1 MLLHQETIHINP
13 LPDLLH
19 HPKSPPMLHSSPAPT
34 PEIDLTDLPAVAILG
49 RGAKGVVFHVRSPS
63 EPLALKAI
71 SRSSIELKTRSGSG
85 AGSDDAYKRVWF
97 ERDVLLSLHHPLLPT
112 LHGTV
117 STDKIIGFAIDR
129 CSGGDLNSLRRRQ
142 TEHMFSDDIIRFYA
156 AEMVLALEYL
166 HGLGIIYRDL
176 KPENVLIQDTG
187 HIMLVDFDL
196 STKIPLRSPEP
207 SSILAPPSTSP
218 MKTKKKKKKS
228 RLLRC
233 LSRNVN
239 VSPETT
245 DFPTAS
251 PAIGNGGSSHGP
263 GKSNSFVGTEE
274 YVSPEII
281 AGKGHDYGVDWWS
294 LGIVLY
300 EMLYGRTPFKG
311 ENRKETFYR
320 ILSKSPELVGEST
333 PLRDLI
339 GRLLEKEPEKRI
351 GSEGI
356 KGHEF
361 FRGVDWESLLLI
373 SRPPYIP
380 SGVDWEDSTDFIDV
394 EKVVEDV
401 FGEIPL
407 NNNNNNN
414 QKEHKNDD
422 FSGF

>member
-1 MLLHQETIHINP
+1 MIQ
-13 LPDLLH
+13 
-19 HPKSPPMLHSSPAPT
+19 SSPAPT
-34 PEIDLTDLPAVAILG
+34 PEIDLADLPAVAILG

-71 SRSSIELKTRSGSG
+71 SRSSIELKTRSSG
-85 AGSDDAYKRVWF
+85 GYDDAYKRVWF

-112 LHGTV
+112 LHGII

-166 HGLGIIYRDL
+166 HGLGVIYRDL
-176 KPENVLIQDTG
+176 KPENVLIQDNG

-196 STKIPLRSPEP
+196 STKLPLRSPEP
-207 SSILAPPSTSP
+207 SSLLASASPSP
-218 MKTKKKKKKS
+218 MKTKKKKKKA

-233 LSRNVN
+233 LSRNAN
-239 VSPETT
+239 VSPETA
-245 DFPTAS
+245 DFPTDS
-251 PAIGNGGSSHGP
+251 PASGSGENSGHGP

-274 YVSPEII
+274 YVAPEII

-339 GRLLEKEPEKRI
+339 GRLLEKDPEKRI
-351 GSEGI
+351 RCEGI

-361 FRGVDWESLLLI
+361 FKGVDWESLLRI

-380 SGVDWEDSTDFIDV
+380 AVVDWEDSTAFIDV

-401 FGEIPL
+401 FGGGDL
-407 NNNNNNN
+407 NDNNNNNNSN
-414 QKEHKNDD
+414 KAHKNDN
-422 FSGF
+422 FSEF